1 MDALLHYGSDQKKEE
16 KKNLTALYLSA
27 VASSRGLLFEHLRPF
42 HKIFWVKVL
51 TEWEKGK

>member
-1 MDALLHYGSDQKKEE
+1 MLFYTMEVTKKKEE

-27 VASSRGLLFEHLRPF
+27 VASSGGLLFEHLRPF